1 MNLKEN
7 CLEGEIFMVLEVLLD
22 FRFLRMILS
31 RNIHLSPSPTLLHS
45 DLLHVV

>member
-22 FRFLRMILS
+22 FRFLR
-31 RNIHLSPSPTLLHS
+31 IHLSPSPTLLHS